1 MISCPECG
9 NMARYVGHREV
20 RQCAC
25 GLAYGP
31 DAGDVWRYL
40 RQQAD
45 CGHTLPRFGA
55 EEVVVGGRC
64 GVWAR
69 GGSSLGCCAR

>member
-9 NMARYVGHREV
+9 NMARGVGYREV

-45 CGHTLPRFGA
+45 CGHTLPRFCA
-55 EEVVVGGRC
+55 EPACEVCRRLVAGEAG
-64 GVWAR
+64 
-69 GGSSLGCCAR
+69 

>member
-1 MISCPECG
+1 
-9 NMARYVGHREV
+9 MARYVGHREV
-20 RQCAC
+20 RQCVC

-31 DAGDVWRYL
+31 NAGDVWRYL

-55 EEVVVGGRC
+55 EPACEVCRRLVAGDQGGE
-64 GVWAR
+64 G
-69 GGSSLGCCAR
+69 